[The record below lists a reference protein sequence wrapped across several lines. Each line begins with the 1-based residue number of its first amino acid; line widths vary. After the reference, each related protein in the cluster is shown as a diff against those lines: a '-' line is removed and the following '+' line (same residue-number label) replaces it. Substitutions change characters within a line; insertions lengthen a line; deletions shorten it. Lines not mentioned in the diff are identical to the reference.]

1 MAEADGGMPIDSP
14 TYVAPNDQDLLLTDV
29 TDAELFGNV
38 GELLGVKYLSE
49 SPRLVQADAVKGI
62 VFGENKR
69 LMVNLMCKR
78 KVASNW
84 VNIIFLVDTGSP
96 HTYLSP
102 NAIDKLSGGTTDHIC
117 NALLHSE
124 SICIECHLSPQD
136 KHFKDVNVL
145 GMGAMSKLGFSD
157 LRIDFNSNEFIML
170 KR

>member
-1 MAEADGGMPIDSP
+1 MAEAEGGMPIDSP
-14 TYVAPNDQDLLLTDV
+14 TYVAPNNQDLLLTD
-29 TDAELFGNV
+29 AELFDNI
-38 GELLGVKYLSE
+38 GELLGVRYLSE

-78 KVASNW
+78 KVVSNW

-157 LRIDFNSNEFIML
+157 LRIDFNSNEFVML

>member
-38 GELLGVKYLSE
+38 GELLGVLYLSE
-49 SPRLVQADAVKGI
+49 SPQLLQADAVKGI

-78 KVASNW
+78 KAASNW

-102 NAIDKLSGGTTDHIC
+102 NAIDKLSGGTANTLNI
-117 NALLHSE
+117 LVHSE
-124 SICIECHLSPQD
+124 SLCIECHLSPQD

-157 LRIDFNSNEFIML
+157 LHIDFNSNEFVLL